1 MKDLAG
7 EIIEIVKII
16 RDAGIQVSAMSEGFK
31 YAAGLRT
38 AYLEFQESV
47 LLLR

>member
-7 EIIEIVKII
+7 DIIEIVKII
-16 RDAGIQVSAMSEGFK
+16 RDAGIQVSAMPEGIN

-38 AYLEFQESV
+38 ACLEFQESV